1 MKKLFIFFVLV
12 GSSLIFIEFALAENI
27 SQSTDCKSN
36 RWPVK
41 VAGFLGYNQESKKI
55 RTIAHIVT
63 PNTDQKSVYERVL
76 EVGQYR
82 FIRENQNSEL
92 SSPQNTSQNTTKASW
107 QIYRRNNKDGAFVLR
122 KDLQFPVKVSVD
134 EPLYVSVRSDQALE
148 LRRNTDDVHSTSV
161 TFQFSKDDTTVKD
174 AKQATIAKYDS
185 CSEDSKN
192 LPEAR
197 STSKKSSGSK
207 PVQTGN

>member
-63 PNTDQKSVYERVL
+63 PSVDQKSVYERVL
-76 EVGQYR
+76 EIGNYR
-82 FIRENQNSEL
+82 FIREGL
-92 SSPQNTSQNTTKASW
+92 SW
-107 QIYRRNNKDGAFVLR
+107 QIYRRNTKDGVFELR
-122 KDLQFPVKVSVD
+122 KDIPFPVKVSVD